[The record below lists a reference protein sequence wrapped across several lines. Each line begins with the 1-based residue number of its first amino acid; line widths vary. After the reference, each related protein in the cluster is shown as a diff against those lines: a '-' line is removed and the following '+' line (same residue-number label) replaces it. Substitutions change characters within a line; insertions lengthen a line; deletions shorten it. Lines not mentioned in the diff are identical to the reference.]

1 MDSINEESLHFII
14 TNLKI
19 IGMLKI
25 DEKLCIRKGH
35 LQIDRFSHLQSF
47 KRWLYRDSRDFILLF
62 IKELI
67 KNVTTLHFEKYTD
80 YITIVTKLISE
91 LEQAKIGLTNLK
103 KTYSYDPIMV
113 AMLDNTHNTFSEII
127 DKFKKRLNIV

>member
-47 KRWLYRDSRDFILLF
+47 KRWLYRDSRDFIILF
-62 IKELI
+62 IKELV
-67 KNVTTLHFEKYTD
+67 KNISTLQFEKYTD
-80 YITIVTKLISE
+80 HVLIINKITTE
-91 LEQAKIGLTNLK
+91 LEQAKIGLVNLK
-103 KTYSYDPIMV
+103 KTYSYDPIMF
-113 AMLDNTHNTFSEII
+113 AMLENMHNTFCEII
-127 DKFKKRLNIV
+127 YKINKQ